1 MNRTPDASRY
11 VVGIDLGTTNSAVAW
26 IDLEAPEGSDSM
38 LRIAQVTAP
47 GTVDSLTALP
57 SFLYLPRAE
66 EDTGPLEAPWGQRGA
81 GTVGSFA
88 LQRLGANPD
97 QVVHSAKSWLGH
109 PSADSGQLLLP
120 EGGNS
125 EQKISPRDATAA
137 YLAHLRE
144 AWNWQMASEEPSL
157 RLENQHVV
165 LTVPASFDA
174 AARDLTIAAAREAGL
189 ENPQLLEEPQAA
201 VYHWAGQDG
210 ARLREHLSLGDSMLV
225 CDVGG
230 GTTDFSLLVVAEE
243 DGELHLERVAVGEHL
258 LLGGD
263 NMDLALAFHVR
274 GQLAEAGT
282 RLDPLQFRSL
292 VASCREGKEKLLADD
307 ELAEFPLVVLA
318 RSRKLLG
325 GTIRASLS
333 RADLQT
339 VLVEGFFPE
348 VPADQPLRVEDRSG
362 LAELGLPYANDPSV
376 TAHLAAFLRDHRH
389 QLAEGA
395 SPSCVLLNGGV
406 FGAALLVERLEAV
419 LGSWSPEG
427 AGRPPRVLHGS
438 NLAEGVAR
446 GAAIF
451 GAAQRGRGMRIRSG
465 AARSYY
471 IGMAGSM
478 PAVPGQPPQQ
488 RSVCVVPFGL
498 EEGTTTGIPEVELGL
513 LLGARGS
520 FRLYASTTRNDD
532 PAGAVLDEFETAELE
547 ELAPLHVELDGAAG
561 QRVQVHLE
569 SHLTE
574 IGTLEIFCVADQDRR
589 WQLTFGVRAPGGSS
603 DA

>member
-1 MNRTPDASRY
+1 MNRAPDGSRY

-38 LRIAQVTAP
+38 LRIPQVTVP
-47 GTVDSLTALP
+47 GTVESLTALP
-57 SFLYLPRAE
+57 SFLYLPRAG
-66 EDTGPLEAPWGQRGA
+66 EDASTLEAPWGQRGP
-81 GTVGSFA
+81 GPVGSFA

-109 PSADSGQLLLP
+109 PSADSGELLLP
-120 EGGNS
+120 EGGTADR
-125 EQKISPRDATAA
+125 QVSPRDATTA

-144 AWNWQMASEEPSL
+144 AWDWQMASEDPSL

-174 AARDLTIAAAREAGL
+174 AARDLTIGAAREAGI

-201 VYHWAGQDG
+201 VYHWAGLDG
-210 ARLREHLSLGDSMLV
+210 ARLREHLSVGDSMLV

-230 GTTDFSLLVVAEE
+230 GTTDFSLLVVAEDE
-243 DGELHLERVAVGEHL
+243 GELHLERVAVGEHL

-274 GQLAEAGT
+274 QQLAQEGT
-282 RLDPLQFRSL
+282 RLDPQQFRSL
-292 VASCREGKEKLLADD
+292 VASCREGKEKLLADHQL
-307 ELAEFPLVVLA
+307 EEFPLVVLA

-333 RADLQT
+333 RTDLQK

-348 VPADQPLRVEDRSG
+348 VPADQPLRVEDLSG
-362 LAELGLPYANDPSV
+362 LAELGLPYASDPSV
-376 TAHLAAFLRDHRH
+376 TAHLATFLRDHQH
-389 QLAEGA
+389 QLPEGA

-406 FGAALLVERLEAV
+406 FGAVLLAERLEAV
-419 LGSWSPEG
+419 LGSWVPEG
-427 AGRPPRVLHGS
+427 SGRPPRVLHGA

-532 PAGAVLDEFETAELE
+532 PAGAVLDEFETDELE
-547 ELAPLHVELDGAAG
+547 ELAPLHVELDGEAG
-561 QRVQVHLE
+561 RRVQVHLE
-569 SHLTE
+569 SHLSE

-589 WQLTFGVRAPGGSS
+589 WQLTFGVRRQGVPS